1 MHAAVLPAE
10 DAVVALHLHK
20 YSDGCAFDNMY
31 KLTFEAIPH
40 LNNLSISRSLLTCRF
55 NLIVP
60 FLLQGQIHLDLL
72 LLSLPLAQT
81 PRPRAPLVYLSSSNS
96 SLLNNPCLVEVS
108 LMLDQQ
114 PRLPRSNCFPLTLL
128 QVLPRLVHF
137 LEPLNKIHSWRHQR
151 QVLTDHCKSNNNRS
165 SSSSQRSSRMLERK
179 TFRTCVLK
187 LIRAQRS

>member
-1 MHAAVLPAE
+1 
-10 DAVVALHLHK
+10 
-20 YSDGCAFDNMY
+20 MY
-31 KLTFEAIPH
+31 LQVDYFLDQFRSQNH
-40 LNNLSISRSLLTCRF
+40 SLLTCRF

-96 SLLNNPCLVEVS
+96 SLLNNPCLVGVS

-151 QVLTDHCKSNNNRS
+151 QVLTDLCKSNNNRS
-165 SSSSQRSSRMLERK
+165 SNIQRSSRMLERK
-179 TFRTCVLK
+179 TSRTCVLK
-187 LIRAQRS
+187 LIRAQKS